1 MLHRPGKE
9 LENLMPDYLE
19 RLLLMIFHSWKMHK
33 KNTTILLK
41 RFVTKESEV
50 LYLEE
55 LAAESL
61 TSPEIREQFI
71 EEYLDEAKHSWT
83 PN

>member
-33 KNTTILLK
+33 RTRQFFAQALRNEGI
-41 RFVTKESEV
+41 EV
-50 LYLEE
+50 LYLENWQ
-55 LAAESL
+55 LS
-61 TSPEIREQFI
+61 
-71 EEYLDEAKHSWT
+71 H
-83 PN
+83 